1 METIQRTFNRNSK
14 GKIMKKLAY
23 YILAIC
29 SLSTLHAEGDR
40 AKLERERF
48 DVENYRAQLSFA
60 RTNIRGMDISGGKGI
75 DLFEPSAFAAEADKW
90 SFLET
95 EYPLAFSEYKK
106 LEEFSYFGFKKY
118 DVETGRLS
126 IEDFLKE
133 LNEYLSKYH
142 N

>member
-1 METIQRTFNRNSK
+1 
-14 GKIMKKLAY
+14 MKKIAY

-29 SLSTLHAEGDR
+29 SLSAHAEGDR
-40 AKLERERF
+40 VNLERERF
-48 DVENYRAQLSFA
+48 DAENYRAQLLFA
-60 RTNIRGMDISGGKGI
+60 RTNVRGMGISGGKGV

-90 SFLET
+90 SLLEI

-106 LEEFSYFGFKKY
+106 IEEFSYFGFKKY
-118 DVETGRLS
+118 DVESGKLS
-126 IEDFLKE
+126 LEDFLKE